1 MPRTKSRS
9 SNHAPSTR
17 KSRSR
22 RANATRQSPR
32 GEESAKIRRYVDFV
46 RAIVGAT
53 SRNGR

>member
-9 SNHAPSTR
+9 LSHSPSTR
-17 KSRSR
+17 KSRSGR
-22 RANATRQSPR
+22 GNASRPSPR